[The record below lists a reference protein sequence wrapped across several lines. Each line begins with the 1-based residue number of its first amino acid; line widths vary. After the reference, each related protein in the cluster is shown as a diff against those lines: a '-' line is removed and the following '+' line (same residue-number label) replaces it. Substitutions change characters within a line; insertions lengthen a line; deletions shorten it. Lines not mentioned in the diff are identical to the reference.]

1 MLLEGES
8 RTEYFAQ
15 AEKGKKYINEIMIAM
30 SHLCIARE

>member
-15 AEKGKKYINEIMIAM
+15 AEKGKNINEIMIAM

>member
-15 AEKGKKYINEIMIAM
+15 AEKGKKFNEIMIAK